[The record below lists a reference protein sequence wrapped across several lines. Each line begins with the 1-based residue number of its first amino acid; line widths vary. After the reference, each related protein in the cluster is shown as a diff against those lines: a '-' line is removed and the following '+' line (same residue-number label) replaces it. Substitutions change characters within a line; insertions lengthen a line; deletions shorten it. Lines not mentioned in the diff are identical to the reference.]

1 MSQSFVPLPIRRLSL
16 SKQLHPCTEQQNLD
30 EEKSKHFGL
39 VGQNVGI
46 FFGCNVFQSCSNRFS
61 KGSPAVPNTFTIAPQ
76 INPIWDAQSSTEK
89 VGLPIGKCVCLYF
102 VTGVQRKR

>member
-1 MSQSFVPLPIRRLSL
+1 M
-16 SKQLHPCTEQQNLD
+16 
-30 EEKSKHFGL
+30 
-39 VGQNVGI
+39 GI
-46 FFGCNVFQSCSNRFS
+46 FLVSFFGSNVFQSCSNRFS

-102 VTGVQRKR
+102 VTGVQRGDSIGGIPNVPKNIDDRSINMAPLNPPKKETKKKL